1 MCREK
6 ITKTVKN
13 KVKLNQ
19 NWLKCRLQILDIYF
33 LHKIIFLYCIQC
45 GSLVIYQK
53 GKLCAFVGSLIDFFV
68 YIFRVS
74 FSNYSFFVVINCDK
88 SENSL
93 NENKIKYHWERP
105 RNSEKI
111 AKCMWSS
118 QWLRIFSEKKIIS
131 LLNGCWNW
139 KEVVDFSIFFSVFC
153 YRSSSQLKATPHKMH
168 NYRSKNSKWK
178 ANCVS
183 VCSMYEAEPV
193 YRTTASHG

>member
-19 NWLKCRLQILDIYF
+19 NWHKCRLQILDIYF

-74 FSNYSFFVVINCDK
+74 FSNYSFFVVINCGAFANEQNCDK

-93 NENKIKYHWERP
+93 NQNKIKYHWERA

-118 QWLRIFSEKKIIS
+118 QWLRIFSKKKK
-131 LLNGCWNW
+131 L
-139 KEVVDFSIFFSVFC
+139 FPF
-153 YRSSSQLKATPHKMH
+153 
-168 NYRSKNSKWK
+168 
-178 ANCVS
+178 
-183 VCSMYEAEPV
+183 
-193 YRTTASHG
+193 